1 MEESNGIVFS
11 GRTTSG
17 RTTYFIDVRQ
27 AVNFR
32 YYLTITESRRVSDTG
47 FDQNRIFV
55 FEENAPEVRELIN
68 RALDEMERAGISR
81 GPLPEGLQSSRHG
94 RSGKAW
100 TDEEEETLRK
110 EFTSGSDLEALAE
123 KLERSTYAVT
133 LRLEKMGLVDT
144 PKEPDLN
151 PDRG

>member
-1 MEESNGIVFS
+1 MENGNSTIFS

-32 YYLTITESRRVSDTG
+32 YYITVTESRRVSETG

-55 FEENAPEVRELIN
+55 FEENLIEVRDLIN
-68 RALDEMERAGISR
+68 RAFEEMERAGERR
-81 GPLPEGLQSSRHG
+81 GPLPQGPVSSQHE

-100 TDEEEETLRK
+100 TDQEEETLRK
-110 EFTSGSDLEALAE
+110 AFAEGTELETVAGELR
-123 KLERSTYAVT
+123 RSVYAVT
-133 LRLEKMGLVDT
+133 LRLEKLGLI
-144 PKEPDLN
+144 
-151 PDRG
+151 DRPEQPGLDSDSA

>member
-32 YYLTITESRRVSDTG
+32 YYLTITESRRVSDNG

-55 FEENAPEVRELIN
+55 FEENAPEVRELMN
-68 RALDEMERAGISR
+68 RALDEMEKAGSGR
-81 GPLPEGLQSSRHG
+81 GPLPEGPGSSRHG

-100 TDEEEETLRK
+100 TDEEEDTLRK
-110 EFTSGSDLEALAE
+110 GFAMGSDLETLAE

-133 LRLEKMGLVDT
+133 LRLEKMGLLDR
-144 PKEPDLN
+144 PEEPD
-151 PDRG
+151 PGSTSA